1 MDVFFTKILIFE
13 LKRNTSR
20 SVTII
25 TSDFPAAYD
34 FCTAMKKPI
43 RLIGLLSTCWLLT
56 ANSALAQADANQPAP
71 IQRWLPK
78 NSKYLPEVK
87 AFVQLWAIHSTGME
101 VYNTTSK
108 KYEAV
113 DDRFNVS
120 LRRARVAFSGE
131 PYGGLR
137 YTVALM
143 YDQTGRDILSSGVG
157 AFNKADPAVGVL
169 DAFVQWRIGKTE
181 ALNLV
186 GGWFRPQMQRES
198 ITGAWATNSFEKS
211 MSQNY
216 LRNHL
221 VGTGLG
227 RAAGLN
233 LGGILTKNKLSL
245 NYNLGVFNPVNASLS
260 GGSVGNKYAPLLVG
274 RASLSIGDPEFQK
287 YGISYDVNFFNKRKG
302 ASLDFNIARQGETE
316 LFQTSIA
323 YGPGVLLS
331 YGPLNLD
338 GEWMFLE
345 REGRD
350 SLGSFTAKEETG
362 HLRLGVN
369 VPTGKFVLEP
379 VFMVMKFKGGMD
391 AKEQSNASILRMSAG
406 EETTFDTG
414 INWYLDGK
422 NLKLAL
428 HYTWRNGNAGAAGD
442 GSQVN
447 AYFSQNGV
455 GAIRRGN
462 WLGLGFNAI
471 F

>member
-1 MDVFFTKILIFE
+1 
-13 LKRNTSR
+13 
-20 SVTII
+20 
-25 TSDFPAAYD
+25 
-34 FCTAMKKPI
+34 MKKPL
-43 RLIGLLSTCWLLT
+43 RLIGLLTACWLMT
-56 ANSALAQADANQPAP
+56 TNAALAQADATQAAP
-71 IQRWLPK
+71 VQRWLPK
-78 NSKYLPEVK
+78 NSKYLPDVK

-101 VYNTTSK
+101 IYNTTSK

-131 PYGGLR
+131 PYTGLR
-137 YTVALM
+137 YNVSLM
-143 YDQTGRDILSSGVG
+143 YDQTGRDILTSGVG
-157 AFNKADPAVGVL
+157 AFNKADPAVGIL

-186 GGWFRPQMQRES
+186 GGWFRPQVQRES

-260 GGSVGNKYAPLLVG
+260 GGSVGKKYAPLLAG

-287 YGISYDVNFFNKRKG
+287 YAISYDINFFNKRKG
-302 ASLDFNIARQGETE
+302 ISLDFNIAQQGETE
-316 LFQTSIA
+316 QFQSSTA
-323 YGPGVLLS
+323 YGPGLLLHW
-331 YGPLNLD
+331 GPLNLD

-350 SLGSFTAKEETG
+350 SLGSFTAKEGTG

-369 VPTGKFVLEP
+369 VPTGRFILEP
-379 VFMVMKFKGGMD
+379 TFMVMQFKGGMD
-391 AKEQSNASILRMSAG
+391 AKEQANAAALKMSAG
-406 EETTFDTG
+406 EETTFDAG
-414 INWYLDGK
+414 VNWYLDGK

-428 HYTWRNGNAGAAGD
+428 HYTWRNGEAGAAGD
-442 GSQVN
+442 GAQVN
-447 AYFSQNGV
+447 AFFSQNGV

-462 WLGLGFNAI
+462 WLGLGLNAI

>member
-1 MDVFFTKILIFE
+1 
-13 LKRNTSR
+13 
-20 SVTII
+20 
-25 TSDFPAAYD
+25 
-34 FCTAMKKPI
+34 MKKHYL
-43 RLIGLLSTCWLLT
+43 LIGLLTCCWLMT
-56 ANSALAQADANQPAP
+56 TNAALAQADATQAAP
-71 IQRWLPK
+71 VQRWLPK

-101 VYNTTSK
+101 VYSTASQ

-131 PYGGLR
+131 PYSGLR
-137 YTVALM
+137 YNVALM
-143 YDQTGRDILSSGVG
+143 YDQTGRDILTSGVG
-157 AFNKADPAVGVL
+157 AFNKADPAVSVL

-186 GGWFRPQMQRES
+186 GGWFRPQVQRES
-198 ITGAWATNSFEKS
+198 ITGAWATSSFEKS

-216 LRNHL
+216 LRNHI

-233 LGGILTKNKLSL
+233 LGGVLTKNKLSI
-245 NYNLGVFNPVNASLS
+245 NYNLGVFNPVNTSLS
-260 GGSVGNKYAPLLVG
+260 GGSVGKKYAPLLAG

-287 YGISYDVNFFNKRKG
+287 YAIAYDINYFNKRKG
-302 ASLDFNIARQGETE
+302 VSLDFNIARQGETE
-316 LFQTSIA
+316 LFLSSTA
-323 YGPGVLLS
+323 YGPGLLLNW
-331 YGPLNLD
+331 GPLNLD

-350 SLGSFTAKEETG
+350 SLGSFTAKEGTG

-369 VPTGKFVLEP
+369 VPTGRFILEP
-379 VFMVMKFKGGMD
+379 TFMVMQFKGGMD
-391 AKEQSNASILRMSAG
+391 AKEQANATALKMSAG
-406 EETTFDTG
+406 EETTFDAG

-428 HYTWRNGNAGAAGD
+428 HYTWRNGDAGAVGD

-447 AYFSQNGV
+447 AFFSQNGV

-462 WLGLGFNAI
+462 WLGLGLNAI

>member
-1 MDVFFTKILIFE
+1 
-13 LKRNTSR
+13 
-20 SVTII
+20 VTFI
-25 TSDFPAAYD
+25 TFAFRCHCDL
-34 FCTAMKKPI
+34 CTAMKKPI
-43 RLIGLLSTCWLLT
+43 RLIGLLSACWLLT
-56 ANSALAQADANQPAP
+56 ANGALAQADANQPAP

-78 NSKYLPEVK
+78 NSKYLPDVK

-131 PYGGLR
+131 PYTGLR
-137 YTVALM
+137 YNVSLM

-157 AFNKADPAVGVL
+157 AFNKADPSVGIL

-186 GGWFRPQMQRES
+186 GGWFRPQVQRES

-216 LRNHL
+216 LRNHI

-233 LGGILTKNKLSL
+233 LGGVLTKNKLSL
-245 NYNLGVFNPVNASLS
+245 NYNLGVLNPVNASLS
-260 GGSVGNKYAPLLVG
+260 GGSVGKKYAPLLAG

-287 YGISYDVNFFNKRKG
+287 YAIAYDINFFNKRKG

-316 LFQTSIA
+316 QFQSSTA
-323 YGPGVLLS
+323 YGPGLLLNW
-331 YGPLNLD
+331 GPLNLD

-350 SLGSFTAKEETG
+350 SLGSFTAKEGTG

-369 VPTGKFVLEP
+369 VPTRRFILEP
-379 VFMVMKFKGGMD
+379 TFMVMQFKGGMD
-391 AKEQSNASILRMSAG
+391 AKEQANAAALKMSAG
-406 EETTFDTG
+406 EETTFDAG
-414 INWYLDGK
+414 VNWYLDGK

-428 HYTWRNGNAGAAGD
+428 HYTWRNGDAGAVGD
-442 GSQVN
+442 GAQVN
-447 AYFSQNGV
+447 AFFSQNGV

-462 WLGLGFNAI
+462 WLGLGLNAI

>member
-1 MDVFFTKILIFE
+1 
-13 LKRNTSR
+13 
-20 SVTII
+20 
-25 TSDFPAAYD
+25 
-34 FCTAMKKPI
+34 MKKHT
-43 RLIGLLSTCWLLT
+43 LLLGILTCGWLLT
-56 ANSALAQADANQPAP
+56 ANGLMAQTDAANPAP
-71 IQRWLPK
+71 VQHWLPK
-78 NSKYLPEVK
+78 NGKYLPEVK

-108 KYEAV
+108 QYEAV

-131 PYGGLR
+131 PYSGLR
-137 YTVALM
+137 YNAVLM

-157 AFNKADPAVGVL
+157 AFNKADPSVGIL

-186 GGWFRPQMQRES
+186 GGWFRPQVQRES

-233 LGGILTKNKLSL
+233 LGGVLTKNKLSL
-245 NYNLGVFNPVNASLS
+245 NYNLGVFNPVTASLS
-260 GGSVGNKYAPLLVG
+260 GGSAGKKYAPLLVG
-274 RASLSIGDPEFQK
+274 RASLSIGDLEMQK
-287 YGISYDVNFFNKRKG
+287 YGISYDINFFNNRNG
-302 ASLDFNIARQGETE
+302 VSLDFNLARQGETE
-316 LFQTSIA
+316 QFQSTAA
-323 YGPGVLLS
+323 YGPGLLLNW
-331 YGPLNLD
+331 GPLNFD

-345 REGRD
+345 RESRD
-350 SLGSFTAKEETG
+350 SLGSFTAEDGTG
-362 HLRLGVN
+362 HLRLGLN

-379 VFMVMKFKGGMD
+379 VFMVMKFKGGTD
-391 AKEQSNASILRMSAG
+391 AKEQANAAALMMSAG
-406 EETTFDTG
+406 EETTFDAG
-414 INWYLDGK
+414 VNWYLDGK

-428 HYTWRNGNAGAAGD
+428 HYTWRNGDAGAVGD

-447 AYFSQNGV
+447 AFFNQPGV
-455 GAIRRGN
+455 GPIRRGN
-462 WLGLGFNAI
+462 WLGLGLNAI